1 MLNKDSL
8 AVTLDAINESHFS
21 GKPVKNS
28 ESEKLSTWIASRQG
42 LNGAYAGMF
51 APTEMD
57 YRNGIRL
64 FTGERITSGAATGHI
79 LGEEACRALILL
91 DSPDENVKRSLTRA
105 SEGMISVLKNHES
118 GGYTVGMFCC
128 GTCTTAMWRHLN
140 AGGLYNQEP
149 LLRGG
154 MRALKAHRDDN
165 GRWKRF
171 PFWHTSLVLSEMET
185 SIAKP
190 ELEYIAPAIEK
201 SVKYL
206 RKDNPY
212 TLRRIKIAETLL
224 GKI

>member
-42 LNGAYAGMF
+42 LKGAYAGMF
-51 APTEMD
+51 APTERD
-57 YRNGIRL
+57 YRDGIRL

-91 DSPDENVKRSLTRA
+91 KPEDKNIKESLKQAT
-105 SEGMISVLKNHES
+105 SGISKVLKNHELQ
-118 GGYTVGMFCC
+118 GYTPGMFCC
-128 GTCTTAMWRHLN
+128 GTCTTAFWRHLSV
-140 AGGLYNQEP
+140 GGLFDQER
-149 LLRGG
+149 LLRAG
-154 MRALKAHRDDN
+154 MVFLKSHRENN

-171 PFWHTSLVLSEMET
+171 PFWHTSLVLSEMDT

-212 TLRRIKIAETLL
+212 TPRRIKIAETLL